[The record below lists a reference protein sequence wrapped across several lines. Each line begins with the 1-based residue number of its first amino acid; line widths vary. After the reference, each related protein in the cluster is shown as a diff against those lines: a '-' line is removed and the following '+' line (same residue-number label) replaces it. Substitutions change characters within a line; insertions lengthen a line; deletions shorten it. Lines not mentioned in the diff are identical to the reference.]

1 MENKSAKSNQNERKN
16 RRRSSSGRLHS
27 STREY
32 LLVEIESREATTT
45 AELVET
51 SGLHENTVRGHL
63 EALYA
68 DGYINRSQLPPNG
81 KGRPSTVWTAN
92 KREAEGL
99 YKELTSTLLDALL
112 SEQSKPAK
120 SAHQAGEK
128 WGAKIAAGVSETS
141 RDITVP
147 TNGVDTQIM
156 KSDARTKK
164 PDARALVIETMRQQ
178 GFAPEDTGEEI
189 LLRKCPLISAAHK
202 SDVVCAV
209 HEGMISGIANSS
221 GKNIR
226 AKLTPFEFPGAC
238 ALRLVAAS

>member
-1 MENKSAKSNQNERKN
+1 MENKFAKSSKNERKR

-32 LLVEIESREATTT
+32 LLVEIESRESITT
-45 AELVET
+45 AELVQI
-51 SGLHENTVRGHL
+51 SGLHENTIRGHL

-81 KGRPSTVWTAN
+81 KGRPSIVWAAN
-92 KREAEGL
+92 KTETEDL
-99 YKELTSTLLDALL
+99 YKELTNTLLDALL
-112 SEQSKPAK
+112 NDKPKPARN
-120 SAHQAGEK
+120 AHKAGEK
-128 WGAKIAAGVSETS
+128 WGAKIAFEISKNST
-141 RDITVP
+141 
-147 TNGVDTQIM
+147 
-156 KSDARTKK
+156 RTD
-164 PDARALVIETMRQQ
+164 PRALVIEAMRQQ
-178 GFAPEDTGEEI
+178 GFNPEDIGEEI

-202 SDVVCAV
+202 SDVVCAI

-221 GKNIR
+221 GKKIR